1 MNRLRIF
8 FYRIVQKL
16 KKQISESFFNPILY
30 FLPAL
35 VFILV
40 DDFWDENMAWKLSF
54 PVALAV
60 IFYVYF
66 MYKRMF
72 IWHGI
77 LAFGYLIIGL
87 ITSLVS
93 GASSYIL
100 RYIDEMIFI
109 LLGVGLLLG
118 QNLMEKV
125 ASKTLPHALP
135 MSNNENE
142 FFRVTRVLLS
152 IIIVFIIL
160 SLIFESISFQNNEVL
175 RGYLKF
181 LYAGSIVFVGI
192 FETIRVFIVRSRLI
206 KEDWLPVVDES
217 GKVIGSVQYQPDTN
231 NKERLLHPAVRL
243 YFIENGKILLQ
254 QRNPNDR
261 TEPLHWDASLSR
273 QVRMTESIEIAVRN
287 ATQKLYN
294 IEPNKFIFLTNYIY
308 RGKFSDQ
315 YIYLFVLCK
324 TEGMQPKEEELYRTK
339 WWTQKQIEAELG
351 EGVFTERFEK
361 EYEFLKRSGLLEQDG
376 CDCECAL
383 KDMLKISQERTTA

>member
-1 MNRLRIF
+1 M
-8 FYRIVQKL
+8 QKL

-93 GASSYIL
+93 GAYSYIL
-100 RYIDEMIFI
+100 KYIDEMIFI

-118 QNLMEKV
+118 KKLMEKI
-125 ASKTLPHALP
+125 ASKTLPHKLP

-142 FFRVTRVLLS
+142 FFRVVRVLLS
-152 IIIVFIIL
+152 IVIVYTIL
-160 SLIFESISFQNNEVL
+160 SLIFESIFFQSSGIL
-175 RGYLKF
+175 RNYVKF
-181 LYAGSIVFVGI
+181 LYAGSIIFVGL
-192 FETIRVFIVRSRLI
+192 FETTRVFIVRSRLL

-217 GKVIGSVQYQPDTN
+217 GKVIGSVQYQPEIN
-231 NKERLLHPAVRL
+231 NQERLIHPAVRL
-243 YFIENGKILLQ
+243 YFIENGKIYLQ
-254 QRNPNDR
+254 QRKPDDR
-261 TEPLHWDASLSR
+261 TEPLLWDASLSR
-273 QVRMTESIEIAVRN
+273 QVRMTESIEDALKGFTKRF
-287 ATQKLYN
+287 YN
-294 IEPNKFIFLTNYIY
+294 IKPSRFLFLTHYIY

-315 YIYLFVLCK
+315 YIYLFVLC
-324 TEGMQPKEEELYRTK
+324 TSEELQPQGDELYRTK
-339 WWTQKQIEAELG
+339 WWTQKQIETEFGA
-351 EGVFTERFEK
+351 GVFTERFER
-361 EYEFLKRSGLLEQDG
+361 EYEFLRRSGLLEQEG

-383 KDMLKISQERTTA
+383 KDMMKISTDRTTA